1 MKYFPIHILFKDFS
15 FLMSYFLIMKYNLT
29 GETFLPATQRNFPG
43 ATNANFFDMLF
54 ATLFYFWPAIIISFL
69 TYYYIY
75 LLSKKIFAATTII
88 SKLLTAF
95 LLSLSTPILF
105 FYMSNWKWNNYY
117 ENSAGIIS
125 WILYFTISVSMY
137 IFLNR
142 NSNNKECCID

>member
-29 GETFLPATQRNFPG
+29 GETFLPKTQRNFPG
-43 ATNANFFDMLF
+43 ATSANFFDMLL

-69 TYYYIY
+69 SYYYIY
-75 LLSKKIFAATTII
+75 LLSKKIFATTTII
-88 SKLLTAF
+88 SKLVTAV

-105 FYMSNWKWNNYY
+105 LYMSNWKWNNYY
-117 ENSAGIIS
+117 EYNAGIIS
-125 WILYFTISVSMY
+125 WILYFTISVSLY

-142 NSNNKECCID
+142 NSKNNNHCIN